1 MAFFADYKGDYQI
14 VDTDYTSY
22 AVVYACTEYLDVRF
36 AEYYFVLTRDPIEEG
51 TTEYTDVMNTVGP
64 IFDAKLPGY
73 DWDYDMR
80 VTKQGTGCT
89 YYN

>member
-51 TTEYTDVMNTVGP
+51 TT
-64 IFDAKLPGY
+64 
-73 DWDYDMR
+73 
-80 VTKQGTGCT
+80 
-89 YYN
+89 